1 MPQPPPAMANWNGQ
15 PAPAPPPPPLP
26 PEVSFT
32 LDLPD
37 LLRALQSE
45 PTRGLTTEQAL
56 ARRAVHGP
64 NRLRQAPPVPGWR
77 KFLRQ
82 FREVVVVILIAAA
95 ILSALLGDLAD
106 AGAILAI
113 VILNALIGH
122 WQEQRAEQA
131 LAALA
136 RLSAPMAKVLRG
148 GEREMLPAAELVPGD
163 VIVVEAG
170 DHVPAD
176 ARLLTAYGLQ
186 VQESSLTGESA
197 PVPKQP
203 GGPLPETTPLGDRTT
218 LLFLG
223 TIVTTG
229 QAEAV
234 VTATGM
240 DTQLGHIAGLLGSAE
255 NEPTPL
261 QRRLAGLGRVLVG
274 GCLAIVLVVFLLEYR
289 RTGELG
295 PVLVRAISLAVAAV
309 PEGLPAVV
317 TLTLALG
324 LKRMVGR
331 NVLIRRLPSVETLGS
346 VTVICSDKTGTLT
359 RNEMTVT
366 TLYAGG
372 EWFHVTGEGYQPV
385 GELLPAPQPSP
396 ATRQPREATAGPSS
410 HHTAVPGGTVGFERD
425 ESLPSSAPQTTAALR
440 EAALARHPALWQTL
454 ETAYHCH
461 HARLL
466 APTDENPA
474 WRVMGD
480 PTEGA
485 LLVAGLKA
493 GFDQQIPPGR
503 VVHELPFDSTRKAMS
518 LVHRTPDGGLLMF
531 TKGAP
536 EMLLPQCTRVVTA
549 GGLAPL
555 DDAGRQQIL
564 AAAARMAGQALR
576 VLALARRSCPDQPF
590 ESLAEEELTFCGLA
604 GLIDPA
610 RREAAEAVARCR
622 SAGIRPV
629 MITGDHPVTAT
640 AIARALAIAGPD
652 DQTLDGSQ
660 LDRLSD
666 EQLLEQVVRTPV
678 YARVSPVHK
687 LRVVKAWRA
696 RGQIVA
702 MTGDGV
708 NDAPAVQAADI
719 GVAMG
724 ITGTDVTKAA
734 SDMVLT
740 DDNFA
745 SIVAAV
751 EEGRGIF
758 ANIRKFIH
766 FLLACNTGEVLL
778 MFLAALL
785 GWPAPLQPIHLLWIN
800 LVTDGLPALA
810 LALEPPER
818 DIMRQPPRPPAEPVI
833 SRRDGVRIFAQGLL
847 QAVICLLG
855 FWWVGGPSATGEGSR
870 RAESVVFACA
880 ALCQLSMAMAS
891 RSPTRTTPQLGWLTN
906 RALLAAVAC
915 SALLQVVVMHIPL
928 LDRMLKTTA
937 PGFSDWLLIFALA
950 LIPVTMIEVSK
961 LVFQFWHGSARSGEP
976 PAPSMT

>member
-1 MPQPPPAMANWNGQ
+1 
-15 PAPAPPPPPLP
+15 
-26 PEVSFT
+26 
-32 LDLPD
+32 
-37 LLRALQSE
+37 
-45 PTRGLTTEQAL
+45 
-56 ARRAVHGP
+56 
-64 NRLRQAPPVPGWR
+64 
-77 KFLRQ
+77 
-82 FREVVVVILIAAA
+82 
-95 ILSALLGDLAD
+95 
-106 AGAILAI
+106 
-113 VILNALIGH
+113 
-122 WQEQRAEQA
+122 
-131 LAALA
+131 
-136 RLSAPMAKVLRG
+136 
-148 GEREMLPAAELVPGD
+148 
-163 VIVVEAG
+163 
-170 DHVPAD
+170 
-176 ARLLTAYGLQ
+176 
-186 VQESSLTGESA
+186 
-197 PVPKQP
+197 
-203 GGPLPETTPLGDRTT
+203 
-218 LLFLG
+218 
-223 TIVTTG
+223 
-229 QAEAV
+229 
-234 VTATGM
+234 
-240 DTQLGHIAGLLGSAE
+240 
-255 NEPTPL
+255 
-261 QRRLAGLGRVLVG
+261 
-274 GCLAIVLVVFLLEYR
+274 
-289 RTGELG
+289 
-295 PVLVRAISLAVAAV
+295 
-309 PEGLPAVV
+309 
-317 TLTLALG
+317 
-324 LKRMVGR
+324 
-331 NVLIRRLPSVETLGS
+331 
-346 VTVICSDKTGTLT
+346 
-359 RNEMTVT
+359 
-366 TLYAGG
+366 
-372 EWFHVTGEGYQPV
+372 
-385 GELLPAPQPSP
+385 
-396 ATRQPREATAGPSS
+396 
-410 HHTAVPGGTVGFERD
+410 
-425 ESLPSSAPQTTAALR
+425 
-440 EAALARHPALWQTL
+440 
-454 ETAYHCH
+454 
-461 HARLL
+461 
-466 APTDENPA
+466 
-474 WRVMGD
+474 
-480 PTEGA
+480 
-485 LLVAGLKA
+485 
-493 GFDQQIPPGR
+493 
-503 VVHELPFDSTRKAMS
+503 
-518 LVHRTPDGGLLMF
+518 
-531 TKGAP
+531 
-536 EMLLPQCTRVVTA
+536 
-549 GGLAPL
+549 
-555 DDAGRQQIL
+555 
-564 AAAARMAGQALR
+564 

-740 DDNFA
+740 DDNFS